1 MAAYK
6 AFREPD
12 LVSEPAGGGSF
23 EDFESR
29 RLRYA
34 VFWAFFENTAY
45 RNVHSWAVTYRAQ
58 HGLYRYTRNIYNPSY
73 RLGTFWQ
80 THLMGGHLDPA
91 AGDGT
96 GAPSALPILTGN
108 EALRPAIAQLWLD
121 SNWSISKEIFT
132 LEGTVFGDVAL
143 EVVDDPDRKKV
154 YLRVVK
160 PSTLASVD
168 LDPFGN
174 VKGYTIEENRPD
186 EKGNAAAYR
195 ETAERDGDAV
205 VYRTYRNGRAYGWD
219 GRPAEWREEYGFVPL
234 VVVQHYNV
242 GLPWGWS
249 ELHAGRAK
257 FNEVDDLASKLSDQ
271 IRKVVDAPWLMSG
284 VDAPSTTKRTT
295 SRDSKTYQETDAA
308 ADRPQP
314 GREEIPMV
322 YGPAGAQA
330 TPLVAPLDIAGTY
343 AYIQGI
349 LEDLERDYPE
359 LQADIATASG
369 DASGRALRV
378 ARQRAESK
386 VRMRREAYDSAL
398 VRAQQMAVAIGGYR
412 GYDGYSRF
420 GLDSYAAGAL
430 DHAIGKRAVF
440 AQDPLDDTEIETA
453 FWTTA
458 NEAIKAGIPL
468 RLYLKGKGWTDE
480 QIAALDRESDEEE
493 RRRSAAA
500 PAWMLGQARR
510 EQESDEEQ
518 GQGDGQE

>member
-12 LVSEPAGGGSF
+12 LVSEPAGGGAF
-23 EDFESR
+23 EDFDSR

-45 RNVHSWAVTYRAQ
+45 RNIHSWAVTYRVQ

-73 RLGTFWQ
+73 RLATFWQ
-80 THLMGGHLDPA
+80 THLMGGQLDPL
-91 AGDGT
+91 AGDGR
-96 GAPSALPILTGN
+96 GVPSALPILTDN
-108 EALRPAIAQLWLD
+108 EAMRPAIGQLWLD
-121 SNWSISKEIFT
+121 SNWGISKEILT
-132 LEGTVFGDVAL
+132 LQGTVFGDTAL

-154 YLRVVK
+154 YLRVVN
-160 PSTLASVD
+160 PSTLSDVE

-174 VKGYTIEENRPD
+174 VKGYTIEESRTD
-186 EKGNAAAYR
+186 EKGKTAVYK
-195 ETAERDGDAV
+195 ETAEREGQAV
-205 VYRTYRNGRAYGWD
+205 VYQTYRDGRPYGWD
-219 GRPAEWREEYGFVPL
+219 GRPAQWREEYGFVPL

-242 GLPWGWS
+242 GLDWGWS
-249 ELHAGRAK
+249 ELHAGRGK
-257 FNEVDDLASKLSDQ
+257 FAEVDDLASKLSDQ
-271 IRKVVDAPWLMSG
+271 IRKIVDAPWLMSG
-284 VDAPSTTKRTT
+284 VDKPKATQRTT
-295 SRDSKTYQETDAA
+295 SRDSKTYQESDTA

-322 YGPAGAQA
+322 YGPVGAAA

-349 LEDLERDYPE
+349 LQDLERDYPE

-412 GYDGYSRF
+412 GYEGYAGF
-420 GLDSYAAGAL
+420 GLDSYKAGAL
-430 DHAIGKRAVF
+430 DHSIGKRPVF
-440 AQDPLDDTEIETA
+440 AQDPLDDTEVDNA
-453 FWTTA
+453 FWLAA
-458 NEAIKAGIPL
+458 NEAVKAGVPL
-468 RLYLKGKGWTDE
+468 GYYLESKGWTPE
-480 QIAALDRESDEEE
+480 QLAALDRAIQAEEK
-493 RRRSAAA
+493 RRAANA
-500 PAWMLGQARR
+500 PAWMLDQAQ
-510 EQESDEEQ
+510 QER
-518 GQGDGQE
+518 GQEEEGDVQD

>member
-12 LVSEPAGGGSF
+12 LVSEPEGGAF
-23 EDFESR
+23 EDFDSR

-45 RNVHSWAVTYRAQ
+45 RNVHSWAVTYRVQ

-73 RLGTFWQ
+73 RLATFWQ

-91 AGDGT
+91 AGDGKMT
-96 GAPSALPILTGN
+96 PTALPILTDN
-108 EALRPAIAQLWLD
+108 EALRPAIARLWQD
-121 SNWSISKEIFT
+121 SNWGISKEILT
-132 LEGTVFGDVAL
+132 LQGTVFGDTAL

-154 YLRVVK
+154 YLRVVN
-160 PSTLASVD
+160 PSTLAAVT

-174 VKGYTIEENRPD
+174 VKGYTIEEGRTD
-186 EKGNAAAYR
+186 EKGQQAAYR
-195 ETAERDGDAV
+195 ETAERDGDGV
-205 VYRTYRNGRAYGWD
+205 VYRTYRNGRPYGWD
-219 GRPAEWREEYGFVPL
+219 GSPAQWREEYGFVPL

-242 GLPWGWS
+242 GLQWGWS
-249 ELHAGRAK
+249 ELHAGRGK
-257 FNEVDDLASKLSDQ
+257 FAEVDDLASKLSDQ
-271 IRKVVDAPWLMSG
+271 IRKIVDAPWLMSG
-284 VDAPSTTKRTT
+284 VQAPTTTKRTT
-295 SRDSKTYQETDAA
+295 SRDSKSYQETDAA
-308 ADRPQP
+308 GDRPQP

-359 LQADIATASG
+359 LQADMATASG

-386 VRMRREAYDSAL
+386 VRMRRESYDNAL

-412 GYDGYSRF
+412 GYEGYQGF

-430 DHAIGKRAVF
+430 DHAIGKRPVF

-468 RLYLKGKGWTDE
+468 RLYLRDKGWTEE
-480 QIAALDRESDEEE
+480 QMAALDRAIDEEDK
-493 RRRSAAA
+493 RRAANA
-500 PAWMLGQARR
+500 PAWMLGAAQ
-510 EQESDEEQ
+510 EQPESEEEAP
-518 GQGDGQE
+518 GGEE